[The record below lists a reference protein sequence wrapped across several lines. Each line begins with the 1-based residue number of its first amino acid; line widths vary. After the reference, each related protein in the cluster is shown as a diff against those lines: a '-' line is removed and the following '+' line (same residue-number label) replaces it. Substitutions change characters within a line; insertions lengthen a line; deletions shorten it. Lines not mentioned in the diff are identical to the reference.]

1 MFKQTTFAYF
11 FDVLGLLAGLL
22 IAYQLDIFTR
32 TPWALALYPTLITT
46 RVISGLLSGRLST
59 ALHLGTIHTRFMNN
73 TKSFYRLIESV
84 IVLTLTTS
92 LAVSAISFV
101 VGYFLWGITFTD
113 FSAIILVMVST
124 LAIGLTFMFVT
135 IKVAFSSFKR
145 GLDPDIVVYP
155 IVSTAASIFITLC
168 YLGVLELFFLHSGI
182 GRLAILAVGFIH
194 VVLAVYL
201 ILKDRAEAEFVKT
214 IRESLIM
221 LMVVAV
227 LVTLTGT
234 IFREIGSFAG
244 GRREIYTIYPALINI
259 ISNVGS
265 VVGSTANTKLA
276 LGLLSPTFSSVR
288 KHGKNIASAWVA
300 SFLIFTILALISLAI
315 NQVWTFSSAFN
326 FLAVIWV
333 SNIIAV
339 IGIVLISFGVAIL
352 TFKRGLN
359 PENFVIPVEA
369 SFATVITSTAL
380 LLALFALV

>member
-11 FDVLGLLAGLL
+11 FDILGLLAGLL

-59 ALHLGTIHTRFMNN
+59 ALHLGTIHTRFSNN
-73 TKSFYRLIESV
+73 TKSFYRLIEAV
-84 IVLTLTTS
+84 IVLTLVTS

-124 LAIGLTFMFVT
+124 LALGLTFLFVT
-135 IKVAFSSFKR
+135 IKVAFISFKR

-182 GRLAILAVGFIH
+182 GKLAILAIGSVH

-201 ILKDRAEAEFVKT
+201 ILKGRAEPEFVKT
-214 IRESLIM
+214 IRESLFM
-221 LMVVAV
+221 LMFVAV

-234 IFREIGSFAG
+234 IFREIGSFAR
-244 GRREIYTIYPALINI
+244 GRKEIYTIYPALINMV
-259 ISNVGS
+259 SNVGS

-276 LGLLSPTFSSVR
+276 LGLLSPSFSSIR
-288 KHGKNIASAWVA
+288 KHGKSIISTWMA
-300 SFLIFTILALISLAI
+300 SFLIFTILAAISLTI
-315 NQVWTFSSAFN
+315 NQVWTISSAFN
-326 FLAVIWV
+326 LLAVIWV

-339 IGIVLISFGVAIL
+339 IAIVLLSYGVAIL
-352 TFKRGLN
+352 TFRRGLN
-359 PENFVIPVEA
+359 PENFVIPVET
-369 SFATVITSTAL
+369 SFATIITSAAL
-380 LLALFALV
+380 LIALLAL